1 VADHQSQWPAQYPWY
16 GWPAAEQGATAAE
29 QAAAAQAPN
38 GAVNGAVNGG
48 AAEQVRAA
56 EAAAPDP
63 SPPDPSRAAPTA
75 QQGGAQSAQQSP
87 PAGYP
92 AGQAGYPAPYPAP
105 PAGYTGYPVPP
116 AGYPAP
122 SVYQVP
128 PAGYP
133 IPPAGY
139 PIPPAGYPAP
149 PAGYQVPQAGY
160 PVPPGYHAAQAGYQT
175 QLNPSMRAA
184 AADRERA
191 VDVLKAGFTEG
202 RLTQEEYNDRM
213 GRAYAA
219 RTYAELLT
227 LTADLPT
234 GAMPVAWP
242 VPGYQP
248 PVSTSTNSLA
258 RASLI
263 LGVAEFFSM
272 GLTAVPAVICGH
284 VAKREMR
291 LSGQRGEGLATA
303 GLVLGYMAIIFWG
316 IILVLSILG
325 AAISMSGQT
334 PGG

>member
-16 GWPAAEQGATAAE
+16 GWPAAGQGATAAE
-29 QAAAAQAPN
+29 QATAAAAQAPN
-38 GAVNGAVNGG
+38 GAVDGG

-56 EAAAPDP
+56 EAAPDP
-63 SPPDPSRAAPTA
+63 SPAAPTA
-75 QQGGAQSAQQSP
+75 QQ
-87 PAGYP
+87 
-92 AGQAGYPAPYPAP
+92 GYPAPYPAP
-105 PAGYTGYPVPP
+105 PAGYTGYPVPA

-122 SVYQVP
+122 SGYQVP

-139 PIPPAGYPAP
+139 PIPPAGYQVP
-149 PAGYQVPQAGY
+149 PAGYPVPPAGY

-175 QLNPSMRAA
+175 QMSPSMRAA
-184 AADRERA
+184 GADRERA

-234 GAMPVAWP
+234 GAMPMAWP
-242 VPGYQP
+242 VPAYQP

-284 VAKREMR
+284 VAKREMK

-316 IILVLSILG
+316 IIIVLSILG